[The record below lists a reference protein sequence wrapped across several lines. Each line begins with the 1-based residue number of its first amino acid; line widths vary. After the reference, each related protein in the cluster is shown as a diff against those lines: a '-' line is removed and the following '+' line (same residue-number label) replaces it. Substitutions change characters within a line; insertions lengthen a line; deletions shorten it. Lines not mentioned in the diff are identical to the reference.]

1 MSSVEG
7 EKKEFFLLI
16 KEMRKLNAPL
26 SKKDFFYVATHDGEK
41 KTHRV
46 SKASCVLNWKGV
58 QVPSAYE
65 KEKKSKA
72 SLRFTVRSHTQSGTQ
87 NGNKHNT

>member
-41 KTHRV
+41 KLIECQKRLV
-46 SKASCVLNWKGV
+46 
-58 QVPSAYE
+58 
-65 KEKKSKA
+65 
-72 SLRFTVRSHTQSGTQ
+72 F
-87 NGNKHNT
+87 

>member
-26 SKKDFFYVATHDGEK
+26 SKKDFFFMLLLMMEK
-41 KTHRV
+41 KKLIECQKRLV
-46 SKASCVLNWKGV
+46 
-58 QVPSAYE
+58 
-65 KEKKSKA
+65 
-72 SLRFTVRSHTQSGTQ
+72 F
-87 NGNKHNT
+87 

>member
-7 EKKEFFLLI
+7 AKKKSFLLI

-26 SKKDFFYVATHDGEK
+26 SSKKDFFYAATHDGEK

-46 SKASCVLNWKGV
+46 SKASCVLN
-58 QVPSAYE
+58 
-65 KEKKSKA
+65 
-72 SLRFTVRSHTQSGTQ
+72 
-87 NGNKHNT
+87 